1 MLELSL
7 ATSVTPGTGMS
18 LVMAVFELFE
28 SFEALML
35 MTALTAI
42 RIYAA
47 MTVLPATA
55 AAVLPGLT
63 RGALATILAGFIAFG
78 QPTANVMQLGAGALL
93 VLALK
98 ELLIGVL
105 IGFSAATVFWIAE
118 SVGALIDT
126 QTGYNNVQMSNPM
139 STEESTPVSV
149 LLLQFCVMMF
159 HILGGMTVFLGALLE
174 SFKVWPLMSAM
185 PSMTNAAEVFVV
197 QQVDTL
203 MTVTLKFAA
212 PVLLI
217 LLLIDLGVGL
227 ITRVADKL
235 EPASI
240 GQPLKAAVGLV
251 VLALMISVFAAQVR
265 QYLLPTDLMQRLHQ
279 MLPK

>member
-1 MLELSL
+1 MI
-7 ATSVTPGTGMS
+7 
-18 LVMAVFELFE
+18 LVMVIFELFE
-28 SFEALML
+28 SFQALML
-35 MTALTAI
+35 MTALSAI
-42 RIYAA
+42 RISAA